1 MAYCVYCEHLLLQN
15 HKMKLTKFE
24 IRALLKHY
32 WKQDYPTAATAARKI
47 CDVEEEGVV
56 SERVAQRW
64 CQHFDTG
71 EENTE
76 ELPHSGRRKL
86 CSIEN
91 KFRVLEENPRKKS
104 TYRLSEEL
112 GETKNITHRHIKT
125 LGKLYG
131 SCRSA
136 LHELTPQQAQRR
148 ADICRQL
155 VDNPMDDRYC
165 ISGELSHVMKNG
177 PITATLTPRN
187 SGSVPINLPKSS

>member
-1 MAYCVYCEHLLLQN
+1 M
-15 HKMKLTKFE
+15 F
-24 IRALLKHY
+24 
-32 WKQDYPTAATAARKI
+32 
-47 CDVEEEGVV
+47 V
-56 SERVAQRW
+56 SERVAQP
-64 CQHFDTG
+64 CFNVSTLKKK
-71 EENTE
+71 NTKD
-76 ELPHSGRRKL
+76 LPRSGKPKL
-86 CSIEN
+86 WDIEN
-91 KFRVLEENPRKKS
+91 IRRILQENRKTKS
-104 TYRLSEEL
+104 TCRLSEER
-112 GETKNITHRHIKT
+112 GASKDTMHRHIKT
-125 LGKLYG
+125 FGKLYG